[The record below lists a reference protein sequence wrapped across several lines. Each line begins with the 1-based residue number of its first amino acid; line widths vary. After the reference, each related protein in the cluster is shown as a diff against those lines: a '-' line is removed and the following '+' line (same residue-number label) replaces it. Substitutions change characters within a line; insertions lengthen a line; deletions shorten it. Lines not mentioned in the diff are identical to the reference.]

1 MSELWE
7 LTERVDRMQS
17 YTMQWLDEP
26 EPEHPPEATHLAI
39 IVGLVLILAH
49 LMTRRM

>member
-1 MSELWE
+1 MRELI
-7 LTERVDRMQS
+7 ERVDRMQS

-26 EPEHPPEATHLAI
+26 EPKHPPEATHFAI
-39 IVGLVLILAH
+39 IVGLVLILVH

>member
-1 MSELWE
+1 MSE
-7 LTERVDRMQS
+7 LTERVEMQS